1 MSRFSSGRAHDNRL
15 RGQARAVNVLI
26 SEKMVLDARVGN
38 IVCFENKAT
47 FFCYYTS
54 KYCIRLSAQEINLTL
69 VEVLMI
75 PRPPNARRILPLI
88 HFNHTHIGVQL
99 CLVAWFPWIVHRW

>member
-1 MSRFSSGRAHDNRL
+1 MSKFSSGRAHDNRL

-47 FFCYYTS
+47 FFVT
-54 KYCIRLSAQEINLTL
+54 
-69 VEVLMI
+69 
-75 PRPPNARRILPLI
+75 
-88 HFNHTHIGVQL
+88 THLNI
-99 CLVAWFPWIVHRW
+99 AFASPHRKSI